1 LLRRTPGK
9 AGCCPCPT
17 ARHAPA
23 PERSSEKK
31 ISKENDMRSFLGA
44 ILAALVFAAT
54 IFIMAAAPGFLSD
67 SASTVPV
74 HASIR
79 EAGR

>member
-1 LLRRTPGK
+1 
-9 AGCCPCPT
+9 
-17 ARHAPA
+17 
-23 PERSSEKK
+23 
-31 ISKENDMRSFLGA
+31 
-44 ILAALVFAAT
+44 
-54 IFIMAAAPGFLSD
+54 MAAAPGFLSD